1 METKKLK
8 GFQSFD
14 LINEL
19 QNRGYNTDL
28 LFSIY
33 DVESTLDAVNDE
45 RADDGQIIIDANEFK
60 GILKRAIGSNL
71 DNITSIINEKIE
83 RIINYYED

>member
-1 METKKLK
+1 MENLK

-45 RADDGQIIIDANEFK
+45 RAEDEQIVIDADQFK
-60 GILKRAIGSNL
+60 GILKRAIDSNM
-71 DNITSIINEKIE
+71 DNVMSIINEKIE